1 MPEELI
7 KTVYPN
13 ITTNAN
19 AWLVEQAILAPLNNM
34 ANSINGDMVHEFKR
48 KIMKCT
54 SIESV
59 ISEDQA
65 VHFLIDFFNSIQ
77 KWCT

>member
-1 MPEELI
+1 MQMVLTLLANIGRLKKMPEELI

-59 ISEDQA
+59 ISED
-65 VHFLIDFFNSIQ
+65 
-77 KWCT
+77 